1 MCIALFSSFSSSAQN
16 FTKRYE
22 QTGGYVFNYNDAVVM
37 EKFRPTAVYPFNGTV
52 VFQPIDN
59 AGITDLQV
67 NIMDDNGSLQSSRI
81 YQIDNSNSFLSQDFI
96 PVAAAYNELTEEYCI
111 AGVVQTGSLC
121 DYSTWVGVFDENL
134 SLIDFRL
141 MDVQTSTF
149 ASANLNSCFVTD
161 ICPVY
166 THPNGVDFALTGV
179 LIDGG
184 DNPAPAKSLFGSP
197 TIIDKRLFLVEF
209 ETNSLLFQTAT
220 ELELI
225 DQSQAIA
232 DKASFPSRIIEIPDI
247 NNTGGYLIAGSTSY
261 QLPNTPY
268 DLSLFYLRVNFN
280 GTIDDIQQRQQNI
293 LTSSHLLNFFI
304 GDLKYD
310 FSTDEVRVAGSIRDL
325 EGTENGFF
333 ADKLT
338 GVTANTIIVLY
349 SDTWNGTPQLG
360 IFEIPASPLLG
371 WVKVGRMS
379 NQIDERN
386 VITATLLENG
396 SSATNQT
403 MKLPMMFSILYDD
416 FNLNNW
422 LTAQIPNIYWY
433 KRWAT
438 SSGPVQY
445 YTGLDYTS
453 QWYPN
458 HYSFPLDESNAVQS
472 FVHGTYCSNT
482 GGDHLVI
489 TQTDNYNQNS
499 CSFNGVEGEFDFV
512 DLLAYSYSAV
522 TNPVSITQSQVLVID
537 FGSNQI
543 DEYSCNPSDLFKPS
557 TNNLVVQQSGEQ
569 LLVKGLEEEA
579 HFILYSLSGAK
590 LKEGKVLPFGNINID
605 NLCRGMYILHINDQV
620 IKISK

>member
-121 DYSTWVGVFDENL
+121 DYSNWVGVFDENL

-161 ICPVY
+161 ICPIY

-184 DNPAPAKSLFGSP
+184 DNPAPSKSLFGSP

-220 ELELI
+220 ELELLDPMLSPI
-225 DQSQAIA
+225 E
-232 DKASFPSRIIEIPDI
+232 KESFPSRIIEIPNL
-247 NNTGGYLIAGSTSY
+247 NNTGGYLIAGNTSY
-261 QLPNTPY
+261 QTANTPY
-268 DLSLFYLRVNFN
+268 DLSLFYLRVDFN
-280 GTIDDIQQRQQNI
+280 GTVADLQQRQQNI
-293 LTSSHLLNFFI
+293 LTSSHLFNFFI

-325 EGTENGFF
+325 EGTENVFF

-338 GVTANTIIVLY
+338 GVTANTNIVLY

-371 WVKVGRMS
+371 WVKVGRIS
-379 NQIDERN
+379 RQID
-386 VITATLLENG
+386 
-396 SSATNQT
+396 
-403 MKLPMMFSILYDD
+403 
-416 FNLNNW
+416 
-422 LTAQIPNIYWY
+422 
-433 KRWAT
+433 
-438 SSGPVQY
+438 
-445 YTGLDYTS
+445 
-453 QWYPN
+453 
-458 HYSFPLDESNAVQS
+458 
-472 FVHGTYCSNT
+472 
-482 GGDHLVI
+482 
-489 TQTDNYNQNS
+489 
-499 CSFNGVEGEFDFV
+499 
-512 DLLAYSYSAV
+512 
-522 TNPVSITQSQVLVID
+522 
-537 FGSNQI
+537 
-543 DEYSCNPSDLFKPS
+543 
-557 TNNLVVQQSGEQ
+557 
-569 LLVKGLEEEA
+569 
-579 HFILYSLSGAK
+579 
-590 LKEGKVLPFGNINID
+590 
-605 NLCRGMYILHINDQV
+605 
-620 IKISK
+620 